1 MKKFMAFLLAALLL
15 TSSFP
20 AMAEETA
27 VKELSVFFKNEL
39 SWDTPVAQAITDA
52 TGVALKFVSVAG
64 DATEKLNTM
73 LASNTL
79 PDIIAI
85 DRGAAANDQYIA
97 NGAVIPLD
105 DLIEEYAPN
114 IKAQL
119 GDTLDKV
126 RNLNDGKVYG
136 LPSWFQDEVAPSAV
150 FGFNIRMNYVKELGY
165 YDTYVEKGYFTQD
178 EFIQLLRDWKE
189 KYPEINGNKT
199 IPLCFNADNQS
210 ATLYCFRGMYG
221 IDQYYVTED
230 GQLQHRLRHPES
242 KNMYLFMNEL
252 YREGLID
259 VDWPSNKK
267 ALFDEKV
274 SGGYVLAAPEA
285 YWNIAN
291 TALKIQPDGSEDLDN
306 MMYPF
311 MVCAD
316 GVTPEETTYGPTSVL
331 GWTYTYISSS
341 NPDPVGTI
349 KFMDWLMSEEGQYIT
364 QWGPE
369 GVTWNMVDG
378 KRVLTETAT
387 EELNKDFWTYLQD
400 NGIRYYELLFKSGI
414 AKDGQNYDLNAAFPI
429 ITGTIDPVKA
439 FADEYLGVSAYDTT
453 SMDDLSP
460 DAGTMEA
467 LMSTKVGDII
477 DAAFPNI
484 LMAATAE
491 EAGQVYDQMIQDC
504 ENAGLAM
511 IEDVANQKYQAKMEA
526 WGN

>member
-1 MKKFMAFLLAALLL
+1 MKKLAALLL
-15 TSSFP
+15 AMLMLVSCVP
-20 AMAEETA
+20 ALAEGEEVT
-27 VKELSVFFKNEL
+27 ELSVFFKTEL
-39 SWDTPVAQAITDA
+39 NWDTPVGKVITEK
-52 TGVALKFVSVAG
+52 TGVKLNFVSVAG

-85 DRGAAANDQYIA
+85 DRGAAANDQYIT

-105 DLIEEYAPN
+105 DLIEEHAPN

-119 GDTLDKV
+119 GATMDKV

-165 YDTYVEKGYFTQD
+165 YEKYTEKGYFTKD
-178 EFIQLLRDWKE
+178 EFTSLLREWKE

-221 IDQYYVTED
+221 IDQYYVDEN
-230 GQLQHRLRHPES
+230 GQLFNRLRHPNS
-242 KNMYLFMNEL
+242 KDMYLYMNEL
-252 YREGLID
+252 YREGFID

-274 SGGYVLAAPEA
+274 TGGYVLAAPEA

-291 TALKIQPDGSEDLDN
+291 TALKIQADGTEDLDN

-311 MVCAD
+311 LVVAD
-316 GVTPEETTYGPTSVL
+316 GVDPNATTYGPTSVL
-331 GWTYTYISSS
+331 GWTYTYISST
-341 NPDPVGTI
+341 NPDPVATI
-349 KFMDWLMSEEGQYIT
+349 KFMDWMMSEEGQYIT

-369 GVTWNMVDG
+369 DMMWEMVDG
-378 KRVLTETAT
+378 KRVLTETAMT
-387 EELNKDFWTYLQD
+387 ELKADFWTYIKD

-414 AKDGQNYDLNAAFPI
+414 AQDGQYYDLNSAFPI

-439 FADEYLGVSAYDTT
+439 FADEYLGASAYDTT
-453 SMDDLSP
+453 PMDDLSP

-467 LMSTKVGDII
+467 LMSTKVSDII
-477 DAAFPNI
+477 NAAFPNI

-491 EAGQVYDQMIQDC
+491 EAAAVYDQMVADC

-511 IEDVANQKYQAKMEA
+511 IEAVANQKYQTKMEA

>member
-1 MKKFMAFLLAALLL
+1 MKKLVSLLLAMLLL
-15 TSSFP
+15 VSCMP
-20 AMAEETA
+20 ALADEP
-27 VKELSVFFKNEL
+27 VKELTVFFKNEL
-39 SWDTPVAQAITDA
+39 DWNTPVGKAITDA
-52 TGVALKFVSVAG
+52 TGVSLKFISVAG

-105 DLIEEYAPN
+105 DLIEQYAPN

-119 GDTLDKV
+119 GGTLDKV

-150 FGFNIRMNYVKELGY
+150 FGFNIRMNYVKELGF

-178 EFIQLLRDWKE
+178 EFLDLLRTWKA

-199 IPLCFNADNQS
+199 LPLCFNADNQS
-210 ATLYCFRGMYG
+210 ATLFCFRGMFG
-221 IDQYYVTED
+221 IDSYYVTED
-230 GQLQHRLRHPES
+230 GQLQNNLRHPRS
-242 KNMYLFMNEL
+242 KDMYLFMNQL
-252 YREGLID
+252 YREGFID

-274 SGGYVLAAPEA
+274 TGGYVLAAPEA

-291 TALKIQPDGSEDLDN
+291 GALKIQPDGTEDLDN

-316 GVTPEETTYGPTSVL
+316 GVAPEQTTYGPTSVL
-331 GWTYTYISSS
+331 GWTYTYISSA

-349 KFMDWLMSEEGQYIT
+349 KFMDWMMSEEGQYIT

-369 GVTWNMVDG
+369 GQMWNMVDG
-378 KRVLTETAT
+378 KRVLTETAL
-387 EELNKDFWTYLQD
+387 EELNADFWTYAKE

-414 AKDGQNYDLNAAFPI
+414 AKDGQNYDLYAALPV
-429 ITGTIDPVKA
+429 ITGTVDPVKD
-439 FADEYLGVSAYDTT
+439 FADKYLGVSAYDTT
-453 SMDDLSP
+453 ATDTLTP

-467 LMSTKVGDII
+467 LMATKVSDII

-484 LMAATAE
+484 LMAESAE
-491 EAGQVYDQMIQDC
+491 AAEKAYNQMIKDC
-504 ENAGLAM
+504 ENAGMAM
-511 IEDVANQKYQAKMEA
+511 IEDVANQKYQIKMDV
-526 WGN
+526 WNK

>member
-1 MKKFMAFLLAALLL
+1 MKKLVALLL
-15 TSSFP
+15 AVLMLASCVT
-20 AMAEETA
+20 ALADETP
-27 VKELSVFFKNEL
+27 VKELSVFFKTEL
-39 SWDTPVAQAITDA
+39 NWDTPVGKAITEA
-52 TGVALKFVSVAG
+52 TGVKLNFVSVAG

-85 DRGAAANDQYIA
+85 DRGAAANDQYIT

-105 DLIEEYAPN
+105 DLIEQYAPN

-119 GDTLDKV
+119 GATLDKV

-178 EFIQLLRDWKE
+178 EFISLLRDWKE

-210 ATLYCFRGMYG
+210 ATLYSFRGMYG

-230 GQLQHRLRHPES
+230 GQLQNRLRHPLS
-242 KNMYLFMNEL
+242 KDMYMFMNEL
-252 YREGLID
+252 YREGFID

-316 GVTPEETTYGPTSVL
+316 GVAPEQTTYGPTSVL

-349 KFMDWLMSEEGQYIT
+349 KFMDWLMSEEGQYMT

-369 GVTWNMVDG
+369 GMMWNMVDG
-378 KRVLTETAT
+378 QRVLTETAM
-387 EELNKDFWTYLQD
+387 EELNKDFWTYIKD

-414 AKDGQNYDLNAAFPI
+414 AQDGQYYDLNSAFPI
-429 ITGTIDPVKA
+429 ITGSIDPVKA
-439 FADEYLGVSAYDTT
+439 FADKYLGVSAYDTT

-467 LMSTKVGDII
+467 LMSTKVSDII
-477 DAAFPNI
+477 NAAFPNI
-484 LMAATAE
+484 LMAETAE
-491 EAGQVYDQMIQDC
+491 EASNVYDQMIKDC

-511 IEDVANQKYQAKMEA
+511 IEAVANQKYQTKMEA
-526 WGN
+526 WGK